1 MTSFLR
7 TRKDRHPKPESK
19 LHSPYDHTQSG
30 NHQRSDREQKQV
42 HHAYQETYDVP
53 PRSERH
59 NHTELDDM
67 SKSDNN
73 KRTRGTVRKNHNGTL
88 TLSLDN
94 N

>member
-7 TRKDRHPKPESK
+7 TRKDRHPKPENK
-19 LHSPYDHTQSG
+19 LRSPHDHPQSSD
-30 NHQRSDREQKQV
+30 HQRSDSEQKQV
-42 HHAYQETYDVP
+42 HRAYQEVHDAPT
-53 PRSERH
+53 RTERH
-59 NHTELDDM
+59 DHADLDGM

-94 N
+94 